1 MGEDRK
7 GLTTK
12 IRDRFSAILID
23 INYLIILSCEDN
35 EGFIPKNE
43 RNLSWHIKKKQID
56 AYRSKY
62 IKIAEFLIP
71 I

>member
-1 MGEDRK
+1 MAWMGEDRK

-23 INYLIILSCEDN
+23 INYLIIQSCEDK

-43 RNLSWHIKKKQID
+43 RN
-56 AYRSKY
+56 
-62 IKIAEFLIP
+62 
-71 I
+71 

>member
-1 MGEDRK
+1 MAWIGEDRK

-23 INYLIILSCEDN
+23 INYLIIQSCEDN

-43 RNLSWHIKKKQID
+43 RN
-56 AYRSKY
+56 
-62 IKIAEFLIP
+62 
-71 I
+71 